1 MLERIERQQGNSIL
15 TNSKETLHKVID
27 IEKERNMI
35 RKEKDN
41 ENDGLIKVVN
51 KEDNHKKSNSL
62 KEEIDEKLK
71 SIERTMDYTQ
81 DNSLVKLAKKIEI
94 LNSPIEIKEMKK
106 DITILE
112 ITELSDNEKPNR
124 HITNIICHKCEEYV
138 HTKKQ
143 CDRHNKIVKQISK
156 LEFKKDI
163 INELM
168 EIFNVKQK
176 EIDQVMKN

>member
-71 SIERTMDYTQ
+71 SIESTG
-81 DNSLVKLAKKIEI
+81 
-94 LNSPIEIKEMKK
+94 
-106 DITILE
+106 
-112 ITELSDNEKPNR
+112 
-124 HITNIICHKCEEYV
+124 
-138 HTKKQ
+138 
-143 CDRHNKIVKQISK
+143 
-156 LEFKKDI
+156 
-163 INELM
+163 
-168 EIFNVKQK
+168 NVL
-176 EIDQVMKN
+176 